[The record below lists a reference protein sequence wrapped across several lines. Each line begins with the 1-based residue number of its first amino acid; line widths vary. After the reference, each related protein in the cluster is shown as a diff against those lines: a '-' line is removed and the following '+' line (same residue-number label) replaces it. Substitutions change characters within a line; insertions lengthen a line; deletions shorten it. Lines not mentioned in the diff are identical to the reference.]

1 MENNLEALLVKI
13 LGYGNKHSIR
23 IMGYE
28 ILLHVIQILQ
38 SMNDLED
45 QFLVLLAEGINLQ
58 PFYPENAEV
67 PSSIC

>member
-1 MENNLEALLVKI
+1 
-13 LGYGNKHSIR
+13 
-23 IMGYE
+23 MGYE